1 MSKDNIYVKC
11 PKCGRVAEVGIATN
25 FKACYY
31 CPNCEISSL
40 SKCWQKLVK
49 TKIKGGS
56 NE

>member
-1 MSKDNIYVKC
+1 MSKDDIYVKC

-31 CPNCEISSL
+31 CPKCEISSL

-49 TKIKGGS
+49 AKTKGGD